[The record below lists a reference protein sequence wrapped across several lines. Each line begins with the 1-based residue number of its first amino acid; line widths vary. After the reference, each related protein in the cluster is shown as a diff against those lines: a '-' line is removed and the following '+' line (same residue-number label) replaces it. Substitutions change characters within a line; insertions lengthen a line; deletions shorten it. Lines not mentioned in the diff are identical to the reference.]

1 MKTPITIKKYYS
13 TQEFADLLGV
23 SRITI
28 FNRIKRGQ
36 IKAKKIGRNYII
48 PYENIESY
56 FLGELSDKIKKEIDA
71 AVIKVINDYGGVLQK
86 LGKE

>member
-1 MKTPITIKKYYS
+1 METPITIKKYYT

-28 FNRIKRGQ
+28 FNRIKKGQ

-56 FLGELSDKIKKEIDA
+56 FLGELSDKIKKEIDT
-71 AVIKVINDYGGVLQK
+71 AVVRVINDYGSVLQK